1 MESCAR
7 KAVHGKLC
15 MEIFKVK
22 ALHGKLCMESCSSNA
37 VQESCSWKAVVE
49 SCAWKDA
56 CGKIILDSY
65 VHGTIYVQFVYL
77 YMISCTLTIVIGA
90 QILSYSLK
98 VVCSGP

>member
-1 MESCAR
+1 MQ
-7 KAVHGKLC
+7 
-15 MEIFKVK
+15 
-22 ALHGKLCMESCSSNA
+22 GKLCMESCSSNA

-65 VHGTIYVQFVYL
+65 VHGTIYVQFVHL
-77 YMISCTLTIVIGA
+77 YMISCTLTIVLGA
-90 QILSYSLK
+90 QILSYNLK